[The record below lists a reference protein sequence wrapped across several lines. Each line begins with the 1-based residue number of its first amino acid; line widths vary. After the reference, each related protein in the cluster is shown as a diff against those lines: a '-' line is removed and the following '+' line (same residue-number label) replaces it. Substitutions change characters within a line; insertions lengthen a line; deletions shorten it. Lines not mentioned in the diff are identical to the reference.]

1 MFCIFTTRAEK
12 RHLVQ
17 EMLTKNVEH
26 VKMKKV
32 RTFGIGQKYI
42 CGKEDT
48 GMKTAEVLDQT
59 ETFETAGFDILNH
72 VGKIT

>member
-26 VKMKKV
+26 VKMKKSGLSESD
-32 RTFGIGQKYI
+32 RNIF
-42 CGKEDT
+42 
-48 GMKTAEVLDQT
+48 
-59 ETFETAGFDILNH
+59 AGRRIQE
-72 VGKIT
+72 

>member
-26 VKMKKV
+26 VKMKKGK
-32 RTFGIGQKYI
+32 TSGIGQKEIYSREGG
-42 CGKEDT
+42 CRNEDSR
-48 GMKTAEVLDQT
+48 GSGSDRN
-59 ETFETAGFDILNH
+59 I
-72 VGKIT
+72 

>member
-26 VKMKKV
+26 VKMKSQDFRN
-32 RTFGIGQKYI
+32 RTEIYLREGGYRN
-42 CGKEDT
+42 EDSR
-48 GMKTAEVLDQT
+48 GSGSDRN
-59 ETFETAGFDILNH
+59 I
-72 VGKIT
+72 